1 MTTLLQNQISLLQKQ
16 CSDIPL
22 PGTQNELYQNL
33 YAICGDVTELN
44 VAKDLIANEVNA
56 I

>member
-1 MTTLLQNQISLLQKQ
+1 MHAISTQNQQLYKNLFRVA
-16 CSDIPL
+16 DIADNQIL
-22 PGTQNELYQNL
+22 
-33 YAICGDVTELN
+33 ELN